1 MRQDH
6 SRRLTQAEPWSPWRP
21 VPPGPPLIA
30 SLDALPTVPHGRCSP
45 QASMRVENASVA
57 SIFAERTRRP
67 DHESRR
73 GEAIRSP
80 RSATPA
86 DLNSQSARAFARWGR
101 YRRTCQQCHPCQQRP
116 ACLAR
121 RAAPFLFASP
131 PVILPPCPCCPRRPP
146 GPSAGADGNRPGR
159 GAVRASA
166 VACSAVACSAVAC
179 SAVALSDGVGARM
192 CPEGRTSERLGGFHQ
207 DEGDCSA
214 KASD

>member
-6 SRRLTQAEPWSPWRP
+6 SRRLAQAEPWSPWRP
-21 VPPGPPLIA
+21 VRAGPPLIA
-30 SLDALPTVPHGRCSP
+30 SLDALPTVLHGRCSP
-45 QASMRVENASVA
+45 RASRPVENASVA
-57 SIFAERTRRP
+57 SIFAERTRRR

-73 GEAIRSP
+73 EEAIRSP

-86 DLNSQSARAFARWGR
+86 DLNSQSAKAFARWGC

-146 GPSAGADGNRPGR
+146 GPSAGADGSRPGR
-159 GAVRASA
+159 GAVSA
-166 VACSAVACSAVAC
+166 RCC
-179 SAVALSDGVGARM
+179 GVPCCGVIGWCRCADM
-192 CPEGRTSERLGGFHQ
+192 S
-207 DEGDCSA
+207 
-214 KASD
+214 